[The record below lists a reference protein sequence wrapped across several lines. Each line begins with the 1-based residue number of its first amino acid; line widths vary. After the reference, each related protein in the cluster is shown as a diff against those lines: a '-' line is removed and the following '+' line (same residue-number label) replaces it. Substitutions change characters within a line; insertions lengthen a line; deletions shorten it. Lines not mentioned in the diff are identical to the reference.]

1 MSHGVV
7 KAAGLGAVVLSVWAV
22 LAAAAF
28 RHPHIDPPA
37 ETDAYYVLAS
47 PGGVAALEAV
57 DEWLPPGK
65 TLLVSATPGQMTLP
79 LYQRACADQTRPV
92 ICVDPIPATT
102 QGEAQNLGKVS
113 QEQGW
118 RSVTVVTH
126 RSHIT
131 RSRILMQRCFDG
143 ELRMSV
149 RNVEHGKRAWLRA
162 LLYESGAMIK
172 TWATPRCDGSIPPS
186 NEGHASVRFLPQGA
200 HLVL

>member
-1 MSHGVV
+1 M
-7 KAAGLGAVVLSVWAV
+7 GAVALSVWAV

-47 PGGVAALEAV
+47 PGGVAALETV

-65 TLLVSATPGQMTLP
+65 PLLVSVTPEQMTLP
-79 LYQRACADQTRPV
+79 LYQQVCSDQVRPF

-102 QGEAQNLGKVS
+102 QGEAQNLGMVA

-118 RSVTVVTH
+118 HSVTVITH
-126 RSHIT
+126 RSHII

-143 ELRMSV
+143 DVRMSV
-149 RNVEHGKRAWLRA
+149 RNVEHGKRTWLRA
-162 LLYESGAMIK
+162 FVYESGAMVK
-172 TWATPRCDGSIPPS
+172 TWATPRCNDSILPS
-186 NEGHASVRFLPQGA
+186 QVEHAA
-200 HLVL
+200 HA